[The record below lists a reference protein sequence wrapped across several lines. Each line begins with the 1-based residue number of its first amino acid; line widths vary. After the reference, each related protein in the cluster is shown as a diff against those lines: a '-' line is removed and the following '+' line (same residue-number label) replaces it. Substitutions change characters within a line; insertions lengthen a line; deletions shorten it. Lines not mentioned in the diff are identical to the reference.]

1 MSKRNSLFLILFL
14 IQCCAL
20 AQPKHIALKRI
31 TSQQG
36 LSDNQV
42 TCMLRDKQGFMWI
55 GTKDGLNRFDGR
67 DCYVFRH
74 DENSPAS
81 LCGNNITTLAYD
93 DDSVLWVGTAS
104 SGVCAFD
111 FRNQRFTT
119 YNKNTCGINSNNINV
134 IRFDKNSGM
143 IWIGYNNGGMQ
154 LFDVRK
160 RILSKQ
166 YETKTNSIYDILFID
181 TTAYV
186 ASIINSLKKASSP
199 DAFQR
204 KKYTGKAAITINC
217 ILNASNNRLYCGAWD
232 NALHEFDYD
241 TRLLKSYI
249 FDGTDS
255 LNYSADEI
263 ISIAE
268 DDRGILWC
276 GTKNSGVFFF
286 DLNKKAFTTAYGFEQ
301 NISGRVNFI
310 YRDDFS
316 RMWICSNQGIYL
328 YDKMQNQFELT
339 RLIKENESTNCKVH
353 QRVVLKSGAEYV
365 ATDCGLFYKTKND
378 ERYNHKKLT
387 YDNEALQLT
396 SIYCD
401 DDEQIFIGSNK
412 TIFILDTLK
421 MELRT
426 MPVAKQSASM
436 GFFSIYASRVNVIGN
451 IQLDKR
457 KLVLS
462 SFYGQYITLIDLPRK
477 NYFWL
482 CRTEPNY
489 IENLVRRIYIDS
501 KKRMWICGASRG
513 LSQFILPADFHPDSF
528 RVHDTVN
535 HPVYITTNSWENE
548 KSKTPFAINDVFDIL
563 ENNDGSFW
571 VASQGNGLFKFF
583 PENINSPFKSIKSD
597 FKSLQ
602 GMARGHLSSLW
613 FITSKGLLNYNTK
626 AEKYKLYDS
635 KHGIPEST
643 SGYFFNE
650 SDSTLSAGFNGGFIS
665 FNPQKILK
673 DTEKPKVHI
682 TKLWVLD
689 APSDSLLMQEI
700 KLNHDK
706 NFLKFYLSSNCFS
719 DNEQVTY
726 MYRLNGIDDNWRSNE
741 FSPLI
746 TYTNL
751 PPGKFELKYKA
762 INSDGLESDEGLLRI
777 VITPPF
783 YRTFW
788 FYILIVITI
797 LAGAYI
803 FYRYRIRQILKLQ
816 EMRNKI
822 ARDLHDDIGS
832 TLGSINLYS
841 QIANAKLNGEIGAE
855 EIKSILEK
863 IESSSS
869 EIIDK
874 TSDVVWAAKASNDT
888 VKNLVMRMEAYAASL
903 LGTAGI
909 SFQIN
914 FDESLAETKLGMTE
928 RKNIFLIYKEAIHNI
943 IKYSQATEVIISINK
958 KSKRLRIQITD
969 NGQGLPA
976 SFNSLSKNSLGGNGI
991 KNMNAR
997 AEEMKGR
1004 FKIESKFNKGTTVEL
1019 TL

>member
-1 MSKRNSLFLILFL
+1 MSKRITLFLISFF
-14 IQCCAL
+14 IHCCAL
-20 AQPKHIALKRI
+20 AQQKHIALKRI

-67 DCYVFRH
+67 ECYVFRH
-74 DENSPAS
+74 DENNPAS

-93 DDSVLWVGTAS
+93 DDSILWIGTS
-104 SGVCAFD
+104 SAGFCAYD
-111 FRNQRFTT
+111 FRTQHFTT
-119 YNKNTCGINSNNINV
+119 YNKDNAGLNSNNINV
-134 IRFDKNSGM
+134 IRFDKSRNL

-154 LFDVRK
+154 VFDLRK
-160 RILSKQ
+160 RKFSDLYKV
-166 YETKTNSIYDILFID
+166 EVNTIYDILFKD

-186 ASIINSLKKASSP
+186 ASIINSLKKANSP

-204 KKYTGKAAITINC
+204 KKDTGKAAITINC
-217 ILNASNNRLYCGAWD
+217 IHNTSNNRLYCGAWD

-241 TRLLKSYI
+241 TKLLKSYL
-249 FDGTDS
+249 FDGSDS

-263 ISIAE
+263 ISMAE
-268 DDRGILWC
+268 DERGILWC
-276 GTKNSGVFFF
+276 GTKNSGLFFF
-286 DLNKKAFTTAYGFEQ
+286 DLKKKSFIAAYRFEEK
-301 NISGRVNFI
+301 ISGRVNFI

-328 YDKMQNQFELT
+328 YDKLENQFEVT
-339 RLIKENESTNCKVH
+339 RLVNENENINCKVH
-353 QRVVLKSGAEYV
+353 QRVMMKSGAEYV

-378 ERYNHKKLT
+378 EHYSHKNFT
-387 YDNEALQLT
+387 YINEELQLT

-401 DDEQIFIGSNK
+401 DDRIFIGSNK
-412 TIFILDTLK
+412 TIFTLDTLK
-421 MELRT
+421 MELKT
-426 MPVAKQSASM
+426 MQVAAQSVNQ
-436 GFFSIYASRVNVIGN
+436 GFLSAYASRVNTITSV
-451 IQLDKR
+451 QLDNR
-457 KLVLS
+457 RFVLN
-462 SFYGQYITLIDLPRK
+462 SFYGHFVSIIDMPRK

-482 CRTEPNY
+482 SRTEPNH
-489 IENLVRRIYIDS
+489 IENLVRKIHVDS
-501 KKRMWICGASRG
+501 KKRLWICGASRG
-513 LSQFILPADFHPDSF
+513 LSQFILPVDFHPDSF
-528 RVHDTVN
+528 PVLDTVN

-548 KSKTPFAINDVFDIL
+548 KSKTPLAINDVYDIL

-571 VASQGNGLFKFF
+571 ITSQGNGLFKFF
-583 PENINSPFKSIKSD
+583 PENTAAPFKAFKGD
-597 FKSLQ
+597 YKSLQ
-602 GMARGHLSSLW
+602 GIARGYSNSLW
-613 FITSKGLLNYNTK
+613 FISSKGLINYNTQT
-626 AEKYKLYDS
+626 EKYKLYNS

-665 FNPQKILK
+665 FNPQNILK
-673 DTEKPKVHI
+673 DNEKPKVYV

-689 APSDSLLMQEI
+689 APSDSLLTQEI
-700 KLNHDK
+700 TLNHEK

-726 MYRLNGIDDNWRSNE
+726 QYRLTGIDNNWRSND
-741 FSPLI
+741 FSPYI

-751 PPGKFELKYKA
+751 PPGIFELKYKA
-762 INSDGLESDEGLLRI
+762 INSDGLESDEGVLRI
-777 VITPPF
+777 IITPPF
-783 YRTFW
+783 YRTLW
-788 FYILIVITI
+788 FYTLVLFAI
-797 LAGAYI
+797 LAAAYI

-816 EMRNKI
+816 EVRNKI

-841 QIANAKLNGEIGAE
+841 QIANSKLNGNSQSE

-863 IESSSS
+863 IESSSG

-888 VKNLVMRMEAYAASL
+888 LKNLVMRIEAYSASL

-909 SFQIN
+909 SFRII

-928 RKNIFLIYKEAIHNI
+928 RKNIFLIFKEAIHNI
-943 IKYSQATEVIISINK
+943 IKYAHATEVIISINK
-958 KSKRLRIQITD
+958 KSKRLHIQITD
-969 NGQGLPA
+969 NGKGFPA
-976 SFNSLSKNSLGGNGI
+976 SYNSLSINNLGGNGI
-991 KNMNAR
+991 KNMKAR
-997 AEEMKGR
+997 AEEIKGR
-1004 FKIESKFNKGTTVEL
+1004 FKIESNDNKGTTVQV